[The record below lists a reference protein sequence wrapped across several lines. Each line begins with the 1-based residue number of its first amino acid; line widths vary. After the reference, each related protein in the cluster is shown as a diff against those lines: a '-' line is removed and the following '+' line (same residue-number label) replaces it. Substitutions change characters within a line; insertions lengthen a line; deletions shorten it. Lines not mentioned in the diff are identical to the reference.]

1 MSAPLAAEAVLDRVY
16 LEVRAKLL
24 EIAACLDRIER
35 ADQASAARSDPRW
48 TQIQRGIELL
58 KSDGFDRAEQIQMLF
73 SDPYVPNW
81 SRKEKS
87 GKNGMGRR

>member
-1 MSAPLAAEAVLDRVY
+1 MSAPPAASAVLDRVY

-35 ADQASAARSDPRW
+35 AEGAAAARADARW
-48 TQIQRGIELL
+48 GQLERGIEIL
-58 KSDGFDRAEQIQMLF
+58 KRSGFDRAEQIQMLF

-81 SRKEKS
+81 SRKDKS
-87 GKNGMGRR
+87 GKNGRGRA

>member
-24 EIAACLDRIER
+24 EVAACLDRVER
-35 ADQASAARSDPRW
+35 AERAAAARSDARW
-48 TQIQRGIELL
+48 DQIQSGIEILTR
-58 KSDGFDRAEQIQMLF
+58 SGFDRAEQIQMLF

-81 SRKEKS
+81 SRKEKP
-87 GKNGMGRR
+87 GANGAGRK

>member
-1 MSAPLAAEAVLDRVY
+1 MSAPPAAEAVLDRVY

-24 EIAACLDRIER
+24 EIAACLDRVER
-35 ADQASAARSDPRW
+35 ADRASAARSDPRW

-73 SDPYVPNW
+73 SDAYVPDWNRNKA
-81 SRKEKS
+81 SA
-87 GKNGMGRR
+87 KNGRQK